1 MKNEEWM
8 ITQLDDGGGK
18 KKMLAPKNIIKG
30 KQLDTSF
37 EKHKKVATI
46 DVKKDVEDNSWC
58 SEVGKIKK

>member
-37 EKHKKVATI
+37 EKHKEVETI
-46 DVKKDVEDNSWC
+46 DVKKRC
-58 SEVGKIKK
+58 